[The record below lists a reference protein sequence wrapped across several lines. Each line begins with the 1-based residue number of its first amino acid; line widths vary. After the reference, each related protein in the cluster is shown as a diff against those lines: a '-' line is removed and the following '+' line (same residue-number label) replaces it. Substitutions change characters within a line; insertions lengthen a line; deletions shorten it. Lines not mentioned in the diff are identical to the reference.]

1 MRWYENASLEVFNCR
16 FMSPGR
22 RWSCVDHRPPNSKP
36 PPRPSC
42 FMAVVKRVQVKLQT
56 TPEEAFKFVAR
67 VEVML

>member
-1 MRWYENASLEVFNCR
+1 MKMLLWR
-16 FMSPGR
+16 FLTAG
-22 RWSCVDHRPPNSKP
+22 SCLLVDAGAVWITDPPTANR